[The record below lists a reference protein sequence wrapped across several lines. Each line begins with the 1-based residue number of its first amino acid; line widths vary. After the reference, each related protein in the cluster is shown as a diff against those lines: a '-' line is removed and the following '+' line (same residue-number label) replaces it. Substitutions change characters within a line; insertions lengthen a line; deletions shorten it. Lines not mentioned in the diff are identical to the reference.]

1 MEVRRPQP
9 LPISR
14 LGTVAETPK
23 GFRILRL
30 GRNLPQ
36 KQLYLRGKTKKIKRP
51 WWPHDMKKHHR
62 AIGKSPCLLV
72 EWNTTDDQCHV
83 TLSFD
88 KLLGCPTRRRES
100 LVYIHS
106 FASTRMKH
114 PVKTCMW
121 VNRPPHLSSGKAPP
135 KSQTSV
141 EQSKLGKWTS
151 TKIVS
156 WQYILIGTLY
166 KMYMYIYI

>member
-9 LPISR
+9 FPISR

-72 EWNTTDDQCHV
+72 EWNTTNDQCHV

-121 VNRPPHLSSGKAPP
+121 VNRPRPGVSVQCTSPLFRQSTTQKSDFSGA
-135 KSQTSV
+135 
-141 EQSKLGKWTS
+141 
-151 TKIVS
+151 I
-156 WQYILIGTLY
+156 
-166 KMYMYIYI
+166 